1 LTKKKTKVYYNVILR
16 NTSNIYNLITSK
28 YSRLAIFE
36 VVVMIYVELPDY
48 FIDCFSIVTAQ
59 KASKTLRDAS
69 QSKGWHLL
77 F

>member
-1 LTKKKTKVYYNVILR
+1 ML
-16 NTSNIYNLITSK
+16 
-28 YSRLAIFE
+28 
-36 VVVMIYVELPDY
+36 YVELPDY

-77 F
+77 LFQQIVITL